1 MPSAA
6 DFEKLG
12 VFYLGRPYDPQQK
25 KAQDGV
31 LLYDSKDLVTHAVC
45 VGMTGSGKTGLCLA
59 LIEEAAID
67 GIPAILIDPKGDLAN
82 LLLTFPALRPEDF
95 RPWINEDDARR
106 KNLSADD
113 YARQQA
119 EQWQKG
125 LASWGEDGARIQRLR
140 DAADFAIY
148 TPGSNA
154 GIPLSILKSFAAPP
168 PAIREDEELLRE
180 RIGTTATSLLGLLG
194 IDADPIK
201 SREHILIATI
211 LDAAWRQGRELD
223 LAGLIQQIQTPPVK
237 RVGVLDLDAF
247 FPSKDRFALAM
258 SLNNLLAAPGFG
270 AWMEGEPLDVDA
282 LLHTPEGKPRV
293 AIVSIAHL
301 SDAER
306 MFFVSLLLNQVVGW
320 MRTQSGT
327 TSLRALLYMDEIFGF
342 FPPVANPPSKTP
354 LLTLLKQARA
364 FGVGVVLATQNPVDL
379 DYKGLSN
386 TGTWLIGRLQTER
399 DKARVLDGLEGAA
412 GTAGQGFD
420 RAGLERILSGLSTRV
435 FLMNN
440 VHEDH
445 PVVFESRWVMSY
457 LRGPL
462 TRAQIKTLMDARR
475 AAGGSAPATVPTA
488 ATASASATTRR
499 SSAPAAPVAAA
510 PASAPPTRGKAARPA
525 APVAEPAPAEAASGS
540 GQRPLLPPDVPQHF
554 APAHGAAPAGS
565 TLYYRPMLVGSAQVR
580 VSDAKSG
587 VDVSRDLVYLTPITD
602 EAVPVAWDQAAAVS
616 FTTSDLATAP
626 EDDAAFGELP
636 VPAGKKKSYDGWSKD
651 FASWLLQSQTIDLL
665 RSPSLKVVSKP
676 GESERDFRVRLQES
690 TRQDRDRAS
699 EALRQKY
706 APKVA
711 ALQERRR
718 RAEQAVERE
727 SEQAKSQGIQT
738 AISVGATILGAF
750 LGRKSITASTIGR
763 ATTAARGAGRVL
775 KETQDVGRARET
787 VAAVDEAIAALDAQF
802 KAEADTLGASTDP
815 LTERLETLA
824 LKPTRQNISVR
835 LVALAWAPCWRDRAG
850 AVSPAWA

>member
-12 VFYLGRPYDPQQK
+12 VFYLGRAYDWQQK
-25 KAQDGV
+25 KPQDG
-31 LLYDSKDLVTHAVC
+31 LILYDSKDLVTHAVC

-95 RPWINEDDARR
+95 RPWVNEDDARR
-106 KNLSADD
+106 KNLSGDD

-119 EQWQKG
+119 ELWQKG
-125 LASWGEDGARIQRLR
+125 LAAWGEDGARIQRLR
-140 DAADFAIY
+140 DAADFAVY

-168 PAIREDEELLRE
+168 PTIRGDEELLRE

-211 LDAAWRQGRELD
+211 LDTAWRQGQELD

-237 RVGVLDLDAF
+237 RVGVLDLEAF

-301 SDAER
+301 NDAER

-412 GTAGQGFD
+412 GSAGQGFD
-420 RAGLERILSGLSTRV
+420 RAALERILAGLSTRV

-462 TRAQIKTLMDARR
+462 TRGQIKSLMDARR
-475 AAGGSAPATVPTA
+475 GAPAAPAARPVAATGGKASRAAAPPVAAEAVPTA
-488 ATASASATTRR
+488 A
-499 SSAPAAPVAAA
+499 AA
-510 PASAPPTRGKAARPA
+510 G
-525 APVAEPAPAEAASGS
+525 

-554 APAHGAAPAGS
+554 VPAHGAAPADC
-565 TLYYRPMLVGSAQVR
+565 TLYYQPMLIGAAQVR
-580 VSDAKSG
+580 VTDPKSN
-587 VDVSRDLVYLTPITD
+587 VDVSRDLVYLTAISD
-602 EAVPVAWDQAAAVS
+602 DAVPVAWDQASAVG
-616 FTTSDLATAP
+616 FATSDLAPAP
-626 EDDAAFGELP
+626 DGQATFADLP
-636 VPAGKKKSYDGWSKD
+636 TVAGKKKSYDGWSRD
-651 FASWLLQSQTIDLL
+651 FATWLLQSQKVELL
-665 RSPSLKVVSKP
+665 RSPSLKAVSKP

-690 TRQDRDRAS
+690 TRQERDRAS

-727 SEQAKSQGIQT
+727 SEQAKHQGIQT

-750 LGRKSITASTIGR
+750 LGRKSISVSTIGR

-775 KETQDVGRARET
+775 KETQDVGRAKET
-787 VAAVDEAIAALDAQF
+787 VAAVDEAIAALDAEF
-802 KAEADTLGASTDP
+802 KAEADAAGASTDP
-815 LTERLETLA
+815 LTEPLETLA
-824 LKPTRQNISVR
+824 LKPARQNISVR

-850 AVSPAWA
+850 AITRAWA

>member
-12 VFYLGRPYDPQQK
+12 VFYLGRPYDWQQK

-59 LIEEAAID
+59 LIEEAALD

-95 RPWINEDDARR
+95 RPWVNEDDARR
-106 KNLSADD
+106 KNVSPDD

-119 EQWQKG
+119 ELWQKG

-168 PAIREDEELLRE
+168 PAIRDDEELLRE

-237 RVGVLDLDAF
+237 RVGVLDLEAF
-247 FPSKDRFALAM
+247 FPSKDRFTLAM

-301 SDAER
+301 NDAER

-420 RAGLERILSGLSTRV
+420 RAALERILSGLSSRV

-462 TRAQIKTLMDARR
+462 TRGQIKSLMDARR
-475 AAGGSAPATVPTA
+475 GAPAA
-488 ATASASATTRR
+488 AASATPATRAAASTR
-499 SSAPAAPVAAA
+499 PAAAASGKASRAAA
-510 PASAPPTRGKAARPA
+510 PPA
-525 APVAEPAPAEAASGS
+525 AAEA

-554 APAHGAAPAGS
+554 VPAHGAAPAGC
-565 TLYYRPMLVGSAQVR
+565 TLYYRPMLVGAAQVR
-580 VSDAKSG
+580 VTDAKSG
-587 VDVSRDLVYLTPITD
+587 VDVSRDLVYLTAVTD
-602 EAVPVAWDQAAAVS
+602 EAVPVAWEQASAVDLA
-616 FTTSDLATAP
+616 TSDLAQAP
-626 EDDAAFGELP
+626 DGQAAFAELP
-636 VPAGKKKSYDGWSKD
+636 AAAGKKKSYDGWSKD
-651 FASWLLQSQTIDLL
+651 FAAWLLQSQKIELL

-699 EALRQKY
+699 EVLRQKY

-727 SEQAKSQGIQT
+727 SEQAKQQGIQT

-750 LGRKSITASTIGR
+750 LGRKSISVSTIGR

-775 KETQDVGRARET
+775 KESQDVGRARET
-787 VAAVDEAIAALDAQF
+787 VAAVDEAIATLDAQF
-802 KAEADTLGASTDP
+802 KAEADALGASTDP

-824 LKPTRQNISVR
+824 LKPARQNISVR

-850 AVSPAWA
+850 AITPAWA

>member
-1 MPSAA
+1 MPSPA

-12 VFYLGRPYDPQQK
+12 VFYLDRSYDWQRK
-25 KAQDGV
+25 TAQEGL

-82 LLLTFPALRPEDF
+82 LLLTFPGLRPEDF
-95 RPWINEDDARR
+95 RPWVNEDDAQR

-119 EQWQKG
+119 ELWQKG

-140 DAADFAIY
+140 DAADFAVY

-168 PAIREDEELLRE
+168 PAVREDDELLRE

-211 LDAAWRQGRELD
+211 LDAAWRQGQALD

-237 RVGVLDLDAF
+237 RVGVLDLEAF

-270 AWMEGEPLDVDA
+270 AWMEGEALEIDG
-282 LLHTPEGKPRV
+282 LLHTAEGKPRV
-293 AIVSIAHL
+293 AIISIAHL
-301 SDAER
+301 GDAER

-412 GTAGQGFD
+412 GSAGQGFD
-420 RAGLERILSGLSTRV
+420 RAGLERILSGLSSRV

-462 TRAQIKTLMDARR
+462 TRAQIKILMDARR
-475 AAGGSAPATVPTA
+475 GAATAPAAKSPGPAPMPAAIAAPAAAGAAGG
-488 ATASASATTRR
+488 
-499 SSAPAAPVAAA
+499 
-510 PASAPPTRGKAARPA
+510 
-525 APVAEPAPAEAASGS
+525 
-540 GQRPLLPPDVPQHF
+540 QRPVLPPDIPQQFVP
-554 APAHGAAPAGS
+554 ARGGAPAGS
-565 TLYYRPMLVGSAQVR
+565 TLFYRPMLFGAAQVR
-580 VSDAKSG
+580 VADTRSKI
-587 VDVSRDLVYLTPITD
+587 DVSRDVAVLTPITG
-602 EAVPVAWDQAAAVS
+602 EAVPVSWDQAATVG
-616 FTTSDLATAP
+616 FTSSDLAPAP
-626 EDDAAFGELP
+626 EGAAGFAELP
-636 VPAGKKKSYDGWSKD
+636 PAAAKKKSYEGWSK
-651 FASWLLQSQTIDLL
+651 ALAGWLLQSQQIELL
-665 RSPSLKVVSKP
+665 RSPALKVVSRP
-676 GESERDFRVRLQES
+676 DESERDFRVRLQES

-699 EALRQKY
+699 EMLRQKY
-706 APKVA
+706 APRQA

-727 SEQAKSQGIQT
+727 SEQAKQQGIQT

-750 LGRKSITASTIGR
+750 LGRKAINVSTVGR

-775 KETQDVGRARET
+775 KETQDVGRAKET

-802 KAEADTLGASTDP
+802 KAEAAALGARTDP
-815 LTERLETLA
+815 LTEPLETIA
-824 LKPTRQNISVR
+824 LKPTRQNIAVR
-835 LVALAWAPCWRDRAG
+835 LVTLAWAPCWRDAAG
-850 AVSPAWA
+850 TITPAWE

>member
-12 VFYLGRPYDPQQK
+12 VFYLGRPYDWQQK

-95 RPWINEDDARR
+95 RPWVNEDDARR
-106 KNLSADD
+106 KNLSPDD
-113 YARQQA
+113 YAREQA
-119 EQWQKG
+119 LLWQKG

-154 GIPLSILKSFAAPP
+154 GIPLSVLESFATPP
-168 PAIREDEELLRE
+168 PAIRDDEELLRE

-211 LDAAWRQGRELD
+211 LDTAWRQGRELD
-223 LAGLIQQIQTPPVK
+223 LAGLIRQIQTPPVK
-237 RVGVLDLDAF
+237 RVGVLDLEAF

-301 SDAER
+301 NDAER
-306 MFFVSLLLNQVVGW
+306 MFLVSLLLNQVVGW
-320 MRTQSGT
+320 MRTRSGT

-386 TGTWLIGRLQTER
+386 AGTWLIGRLQTER
-399 DKARVLDGLEGAA
+399 DRARVLDGLEGAA

-420 RAGLERILSGLSTRV
+420 RAALERILSGLSSRV

-445 PVVFESRWVMSY
+445 PVVFESRWAMSY

-462 TRAQIKTLMDARR
+462 TRGQIKSLMDARR
-475 AAGGSAPATVPTA
+475 GALA
-488 ATASASATTRR
+488 
-499 SSAPAAPVAAA
+499 AAA
-510 PASAPPTRGKAARPA
+510 PASGRASRAAAPPAATEAVPA
-525 APVAEPAPAEAASGS
+525 AAATGA
-540 GQRPLLPPDVPQHF
+540 GQRPLLPPDVPQLF
-554 APAHGAAPAGS
+554 VPAHGAAPSGC
-565 TLYYRPMLVGSAQVR
+565 TLYYRPMLVGAAQVR
-580 VSDAKSG
+580 VADAKSG
-587 VDVSRDLVYLTPITD
+587 VDVSRDLIYLTAITD
-602 EAVPVAWDQAAAVS
+602 EAVPMAWDQASAVDLA
-616 FTTSDLATAP
+616 TSDLAQAP
-626 EDDAAFGELP
+626 DGQAAFAELP
-636 VPAGKKKSYDGWSKD
+636 AAAGKKKSYDGWTKD
-651 FASWLLQSQTIDLL
+651 FAAWLLQSQKIELL

-676 GESERDFRVRLQES
+676 GESERDFRIRLQES

-706 APKVA
+706 APRVA

-718 RAEQAVERE
+718 RAGQAVERE
-727 SEQAKSQGIQT
+727 SEQAKQQGIQT

-750 LGRKSITASTIGR
+750 LGRKSISVSTIGR

-775 KETQDVGRARET
+775 KETQDVGRAKET

-802 KAEADTLGASTDP
+802 KAEADALGASTDP

-824 LKPTRQNISVR
+824 LKPARQNISVR

-850 AVSPAWA
+850 AITPAWA